1 MKVYIVVSGEYSD
14 TKIEGVYEW
23 LENAEK
29 FCAAHFDGDIHWGR
43 EYQIVALET
52 LDGAI
57 RADNKIVYVYHYNT
71 DVMHEA
77 NDPKIM
83 FESDF
88 NSAHK
93 DPKFVYVAI
102 NERNDKKAYK
112 IAQDENA
119 KRKAEREGII

>member
-43 EYQIVALET
+43 EYQIIALET
-52 LDGAI
+52 LDGSI
-57 RADNKIVYVYHYNT
+57 GADNKIVYVYHYNT
-71 DVMHEA
+71 EVMHED

-88 NSAHK
+88 NSVYR

-102 NERNDKKAYK
+102 YERNDKKAYK

-119 KRKAEREGII
+119 KRKAEKEGIV